1 MGDLNEARILIV
13 DDELANVRL
22 LERLLQQTGYRNL
35 VTTTDPRQVRGL
47 YDELHPDLILLDLMM
62 PHLDGVA
69 VMGEL
74 AIPAEAYVPI
84 LVLTADVTMAAK
96 QRALAAGAKDFLTKP
111 FDRIEVLLRIKN
123 LLDTRSLYLELE
135 RQNRSLEAIVAERTQ
150 RLLQS
155 EKVATMGS
163 LLAGVAHELNNP
175 LAVLTGH
182 AHLLREGAKD
192 ESLASRAEKIQAA
205 ADRCARIVKNFL
217 ALARQRPPERGAVS
231 VNMVIQGALEMLA
244 YELRTD
250 SVEVTC
256 EFAAG
261 LPPLWADSHQLH
273 QVLVNL
279 IANAHHAMRKQP
291 RPAPRRIR
299 LTSQLDREH
308 QRVRLTVAD
317 TGPGIAPEIREKIFE
332 PFFTTKPAGEG
343 TGLGLSLCRGI
354 IEEHGGTISIQ
365 SEPGQGATF
374 VIELPLVE
382 RATTEAA
389 GPAMETLPLVGARR
403 VLVVDDEVEIA
414 HMLKEILTTSGHE
427 VDMAFDGAEG
437 LDVLRHGR
445 YDLILSDTKMPTLDG
460 TGFYRQLTS
469 EFPDLCHRI
478 IFLTGDVLDRAK
490 REFLESTGAPFLM
503 KPFDVADVRRLVH
516 RVLAVGEQGGAK

>member
-1 MGDLNEARILIV
+1 M
-13 DDELANVRL
+13 
-22 LERLLQQTGYRNL
+22 
-35 VTTTDPRQVRGL
+35 
-47 YDELHPDLILLDLMM
+47 
-62 PHLDGVA
+62 
-69 VMGEL
+69 
-74 AIPAEAYVPI
+74 
-84 LVLTADVTMAAK
+84 
-96 QRALAAGAKDFLTKP
+96 
-111 FDRIEVLLRIKN
+111 
-123 LLDTRSLYLELE
+123 
-135 RQNRSLEAIVAERTQ
+135 
-150 RLLQS
+150 
-155 EKVATMGS
+155 
-163 LLAGVAHELNNP
+163 
-175 LAVLTGH
+175 
-182 AHLLREGAKD
+182 
-192 ESLASRAEKIQAA
+192 
-205 ADRCARIVKNFL
+205 KNFL
-217 ALARQRPPERGAVS
+217 ALARQQPPERGAVS

-291 RPAPRRIR
+291 KPAPRRIR
-299 LTSQLDREH
+299 LASQLDREH

-382 RATTEAA
+382 RATAEAA
-389 GPAMETLPLVGARR
+389 RPAMETLPLVGARR